1 MSALSSNLMLMLP
14 ELVLAA
20 GALALILLGVLTR
33 ETEAQGRLVGWLA
46 IALLAL
52 SGYFVLAQPGE
63 AASAFDGA
71 FLVDGF
77 GRFMKVL
84 VLAGSAAAL
93 LLAFNAF
100 SDERL
105 MKFEYP
111 VLILLASTGMLMMVS
126 AGDLIAL
133 YLGLELQSLA
143 AYVIAAFHRDQL
155 RSSEA
160 GVKYFVLGA
169 LASGMLLYGAS
180 LIYGFTGTVSF
191 AGIAKAATAQTAT
204 ENIGIIF
211 GLVFLL
217 VGLAFKVS
225 AVPFHMWTP
234 DVYEGAPTPVTA
246 FFSSAP
252 KIAAM
257 ALLVRVLVAAFP
269 GIAPQWQQIVVFL
282 AIASMLLG
290 SFAAI
295 GQRNIKRLMAYSSI
309 GNVGYALIGLAA
321 VSVEGTQS
329 VLLYM
334 AIYLA
339 MTLGG
344 FACILAMRREE
355 GFVED
360 IDELSGLAQTNLP
373 LAFVFAAFMFSLAG
387 IPPLAGF
394 FAKLYVF
401 MAAINA
407 KLYALAVIGAVTSVI
422 GAYYYLRI
430 VKIMFFD
437 APRQAFLPVRG
448 AERVVM
454 GVACAFVL
462 FAFIVPYAPASLVNA
477 AELAARSF
485 YP

>member
-1 MSALSSNLMLMLP
+1 MLP
-14 ELVLAA
+14 ELTLAV
-20 GALALILLGVLTR
+20 GALALILVGIFTR
-33 ETEAQGRLVGWLA
+33 ESDRQGRAIGWLA
-46 IALLAL
+46 IVLMAVA
-52 SGYFVLAQPGE
+52 GYLVVNQPIP
-63 AASAFDGA
+63 ASAFDGA
-71 FLVDGF
+71 FIVDGF
-77 GRFMKVL
+77 GRFMKIL

-100 SDERL
+100 SDERQ

-111 VLILLASTGMLMMVS
+111 VLILLSTTGMMMMVS

-133 YLGLELQSLA
+133 YVGLELQSLA
-143 AYVIAAFHRDQL
+143 AYVIAAFRRDQV

-180 LIYGFTGTVSF
+180 LIYGFTGSTSF
-191 AGIAKAATAQTAT
+191 AVIAKVATGTAAAQNT
-204 ENIGIIF
+204 GLII

-234 DVYEGAPTPVTA
+234 DVYEGSPTPVTA
-246 FFSSAP
+246 FFSAAP
-252 KIAAM
+252 KVAAM
-257 ALLVRVLVAAFP
+257 ALLVRVLMTSFP
-269 GIAPQWQQIVVFL
+269 GFAPQWQQIVVFL
-282 AIASMLLG
+282 SIASMLLG

-295 GQRNIKRLMAYSSI
+295 GQANFKRLMAYSSI
-309 GNVGYALIGLAA
+309 GNIGYALIGLAA
-321 VSVEGTQS
+321 GTVEGTQS
-329 VLLYM
+329 VILYM

-355 GFVED
+355 GPVEE

-373 LAFVFAAFMFSLAG
+373 LAFVIATLMFSLAG

-401 MAAINA
+401 LAAINA

-437 APRQAFLPVRG
+437 APRRAFLPVRS
-448 AERVVM
+448 AERLVM
-454 GVACAFVL
+454 GLACAFVL
-462 FAFIVPYAPASLVNA
+462 LVFIVPMVPTSLVNA
-477 AELAARSF
+477 AEAAARSF